1 MTAYFIGDIPAE
13 DLVIEPA
20 RNGEAIDVTPFT
32 TATPIFRDPDGVI
45 VVADFLATI
54 EGTGTDATVT
64 VEWPDDNVLDTV
76 GVYQLSIVLS
86 GPDAEERLSPV
97 RIVVEAVYDGWYT
110 LDLARL
116 DWSDAPDED
125 MVLNDLLTVAKA
137 AVIAYAPVLAE
148 DVFPPANYRK
158 AQLMHARTIW
168 NADKGDAADQTMG
181 LGGFVV
187 TPKSLEKSTREV
199 LRPRTGIPVVG

>member
-32 TATPIFRDPDGVI
+32 TATPTLRDPDGVI
-45 VVADFLATI
+45 VTASFIATI
-54 EGTGTDATVT
+54 VGTGVDATIV
-64 VEWPDDNVLDTV
+64 VQWPNANVLDTV
-76 GVYQLSIVLS
+76 GVYQLSLVLS
-86 GPDAEERLSPV
+86 GVGPQERLSPV

-110 LDLARL
+110 LDLARA
-116 DWSDAPDED
+116 DWADAPDDD
-125 MVLNDLLTVAKA
+125 MTLSDLLTAAKS
-137 AVIAYAPVLAE
+137 AVLEYGRALAE
-148 DVFPPANYRK
+148 DELPPTNFRK

-168 NADKGDAADQTMG
+168 NADKGDSADQSMG

-199 LRPRTGIPVVG
+199 IRPRRGIPVVG